1 MKFKQTVLVEFK
13 NTEPFTYEMES
24 VKPITLDRVVKYFK
38 ITDNWNEE
46 RDSIIMLDGTTV
58 VNLDELD

>member
-38 ITDNWNEE
+38 ITNNY
-46 RDSIIMLDGTTV
+46 S
-58 VNLDELD
+58 

>member
-13 NTEPFTYEMES
+13 NTEPFTYEMVS

>member
-13 NTEPFTYEMES
+13 NTEPFTYEMVS

-38 ITDNWNEE
+38 ITNNWNEE